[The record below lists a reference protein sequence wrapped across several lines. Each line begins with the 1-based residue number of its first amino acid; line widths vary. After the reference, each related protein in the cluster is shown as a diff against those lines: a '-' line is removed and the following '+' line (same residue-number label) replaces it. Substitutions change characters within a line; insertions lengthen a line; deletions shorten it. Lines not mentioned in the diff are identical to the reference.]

1 MALQIRRGTQAEL
14 DAITPLEGEL
24 IYTTDNDEL
33 YIGDGLTQGGIL
45 VSQNLNGLDTSLST
59 DSTLLSLFNS
69 VTTGSIRLA
78 ALGDTNIHV
87 TVGSTGTAVKGPL
100 YVNTA
105 NITRIVFGDGSVQ
118 TTADTANPDQSVNT
132 TSNVKF
138 NSAVIAT
145 FLTATNIQATST
157 VQFDNLMYR
166 GNYETFPIN
175 TSTAN
180 TSTFLVAQWDNS
192 IRSTQKFM
200 LQAIDVNSSPD
211 KIHFQEIS
219 IVDDGTNQYKVEYG
233 INTNAGVLGSYT
245 VNASGTTGYLLF
257 TPNALVT
264 ASPNAFKIM
273 GEQLSIR
280 NA

>member
-1 MALQIRRGTQAEL
+1 MALQVRRGLESEL
-14 DAITPLEGEL
+14 TTITPLEGEP
-24 IYTTDNDEL
+24 IYTTDGKKL
-33 YIGDGLTQGGIL
+33 YIGDGTTQGGIL
-45 VSQNLNGLDTSLST
+45 VTPAQNVSTSSNVSFQNLTV
-59 DSTLLSLFNS
+59 S
-69 VTTGSIRLA
+69 VTATVAAIKFSDGSI
-78 ALGDTNIHV
+78 
-87 TVGSTGTAVKGPL
+87 
-100 YVNTA
+100 
-105 NITRIVFGDGSVQ
+105 Q

-166 GNYETFPIN
+166 GNYETVPI
-175 TSTAN
+175 TTGTAN

-245 VNASGTTGYLLF
+245 VNASGTAGYLLF

-264 ASPNAFKIM
+264 ASPAAFKIM

>member
-1 MALQIRRGTQAEL
+1 MALQLRRGTQAEL
-14 DAITPLEGEL
+14 DALTPLEGEPV
-24 IYTTDNDEL
+24 YTTDNKKV
-33 YIGDGLTQGGIL
+33 YVGDGVTLGGNL
-45 VSQNLNGLDTSLST
+45 VTQNLNGLETALST
-59 DSTLLSLFNS
+59 DTTILSLFS
-69 VTTGSIRLA
+69 EVTTGSIRLA

-100 YVNTA
+100 FVNTA

-145 FLTATNIQATST
+145 FLTATTIKAQG
-157 VQFDNLMYR
+157 VVDFPNLMYR
-166 GNYETFPIN
+166 LSYETFPIN
-175 TSTAN
+175 TSTNN
-180 TSTFLVAQWDNS
+180 TSTFLVASWDNS

-245 VNASGTTGYLLF
+245 VNAAGSTGYLLF

-264 ASPNAFKIM
+264 ASPNSFKIM